1 MTHPTPKITRHLN
14 ALLPN
19 HDGDIR
25 CAAEIIRGGG
35 LVGLPTETVYGL
47 AANALDPAAIRAIYE
62 AKGRP
67 HDNPVIVHVAASDDI
82 GPLCT
87 EIPDAAKKLMA
98 EFWPGPLT
106 LILRRAAAVPGEVS
120 AGLDTIAVRCP
131 DHAVARQVITLAG
144 VPIAAPSANPS
155 GHPSPTCARHVM
167 ADMDGKIDAVLDG
180 GPCLVG
186 LESTVV
192 DMTATP
198 PRILRPGGVTAEQLR
213 ACLGEVIV
221 DPDVSRLVRHDKPVP
236 SPGMKYRHYAP
247 CAPVILLRGAAEDAA
262 GYLRTTAA
270 MDASGLPDAAVLCFD
285 DERPFFEGAV
295 GSVASYGP
303 SNCMDTMARRL
314 FYVLRS
320 LDKPGVSCIYARCPE
335 GDGLA
340 AAIRNRL
347 QRAAGFTEVQV

>member
-1 MTHPTPKITRHLN
+1 MPKTTRYLR
-14 ALLPN
+14 AFLPQ
-19 HDGDIR
+19 DDRDIR

-47 AANALDPAAIRAIYE
+47 AANALDPAAIRAVYQ

-67 HDNPVIVHVAASDDI
+67 HDNPVIVHVASAEEAA
-82 GPLCT
+82 PLCRD
-87 EIPDAAKKLMA
+87 IPDAARKLMA
-98 EFWPGPLT
+98 AFWPGPLT
-106 LILRRAAAVPGEVS
+106 LILRRSPAIPGEVS
-120 AGLDTIAVRCP
+120 AGLDTVAVRCP
-131 DHAVARQVITLAG
+131 DHAVARQVIQLAG

-155 GHPSPTCARHVM
+155 GCPSPTCARHVM

-192 DMTATP
+192 DMTVSP
-198 PRILRPGGVTAEQLR
+198 PRILRPGGVTAEQLSE
-213 ACLGEVIV
+213 CLGE
-221 DPDVSRLVRHDKPVP
+221 DVEDADAGRAVCDDEPVP

-247 CAPVILLRGAAEDAA
+247 SAPLILLRGTAQDAA
-262 GYLRTTAA
+262 GYLWEE
-270 MDASGLPDAAVLCFD
+270 ASKGVAGLPDAAVLCFD
-285 DERPFFEGAV
+285 EEKHVFEGTA
-295 GSVASYGP
+295 GSVATYGP
-303 SNCMDTMARRL
+303 SICLETMARRL

-335 GDGLA
+335 GGGLA

-347 QRAAGFTEVQV
+347 QRAAGFNEINV